1 MKLYTVT
8 ITRSVNLIESVT
20 VEIEADNEVGAI
32 AEARDQFEEGSIDD
46 FIAEERET
54 LDPKYDA
61 VETARAETPA
71 DSETA

>member
-8 ITRSVNLIESVT
+8 ITRSVNLTESLN
-20 VEIEADNEVGAI
+20 VEIEADNEVDAI
-32 AEARDQFEEGSIDD
+32 AEARDQLEQGSIDG
-46 FIAEERET
+46 FIPEERET
-54 LDPKYDA
+54 LETKFDA

>member
-20 VEIEADNEVGAI
+20 VEIEADNEADAI
-32 AEARDQFEEGSIDD
+32 AEARDQFEEGSIDG

-54 LDPKYDA
+54 LETKYDA
-61 VETARAETPA
+61 VETARAEMPA

>member
-8 ITRSVNLIESVT
+8 ITRSVNLTESVT

-32 AEARDQFEEGSIDD
+32 AEARDQFEEGSIDG
-46 FIAEERET
+46 FIPEERET
-54 LDPKYDA
+54 LEIKYDA
-61 VETARAETPA
+61 VESARAKTPA